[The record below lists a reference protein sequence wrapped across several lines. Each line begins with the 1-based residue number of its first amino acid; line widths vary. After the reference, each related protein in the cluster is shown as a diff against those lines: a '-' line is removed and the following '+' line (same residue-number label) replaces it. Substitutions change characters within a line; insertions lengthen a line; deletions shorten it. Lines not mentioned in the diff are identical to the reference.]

1 MDITCRLHPNLST
14 RFESDSAGD
23 EFMGSDV
30 HNSRCHLIIL
40 VPLLLNAHPG
50 AKYGISFPVYCRAAF
65 GIIGANIPACLRA
78 LVGCGWF
85 GIQAWIGGWA
95 IYKIMT
101 VFIPSWESQPPIAML
116 GINLPQLLCLLFFWS
131 INMAVISMG
140 INSIRYLLNIKAPL
154 LIVLGMAI
162 LIWAVY
168 AADGFGP
175 LLNRPS
181 KFTTGGSKA
190 GQFWSFF
197 FPALTANIGFWA
209 TLSLNIPDFTRY
221 ARSQGDQI
229 TGQSI
234 GLPLGMVLFSFIGV
248 AVTSA
253 TIVIYGASIWD
264 PVVVLSKFENPVVLV
279 VSLVAI
285 CIATLVTNIAANVVS
300 PANDFVHLLPK
311 LVSFKSGGWLTSILG
326 LLIQPWNL
334 ISEPEGYFFMW
345 LIAYSALLGAA
356 GEVLITDYYCV
367 RRMRLNVL
375 DLYKTDGQYWYKNG
389 FNPWAVLAITAGILL
404 CIPGFIE
411 VTYRASMTPSFWTD
425 IYHYSWFVS
434 FGIASVVY
442 LFTMTLF
449 ERSAFAMS

>member
-1 MDITCRLHPNLST
+1 
-14 RFESDSAGD
+14 
-23 EFMGSDV
+23 
-30 HNSRCHLIIL
+30 
-40 VPLLLNAHPG
+40 
-50 AKYGISFPVYCRAAF
+50 
-65 GIIGANIPACLRA
+65 
-78 LVGCGWF
+78 
-85 GIQAWIGGWA
+85 
-95 IYKIMT
+95 
-101 VFIPSWESQPPIAML
+101 
-116 GINLPQLLCLLFFWS
+116 
-131 INMAVISMG
+131 MG

-154 LIVLGMAI
+154 LIVLGIAM

-181 KFTTGGSKA
+181 KFAAGGSKA

-209 TLSLNIPDFTRY
+209 TLSLNIPDFSRY
-221 ARSQGDQI
+221 AKSQRDQI
-229 TGQSI
+229 TGQTI

-253 TIVIYGASIWD
+253 TIVIYGTSIWD
-264 PVVVLSKFENPVVLV
+264 PVVVLSKFENPIVLI

-285 CIATLVTNIAANVVS
+285 CIATLATNIAANVVS

-311 LVSFKSGGWLTSILG
+311 LVSFKTGGYLTGILG

-356 GEVLITDYYCV
+356 GGVLITDYYCI
-367 RRMRLNVL
+367 RRTQLNLV
-375 DLYKTDGQYWYKNG
+375 DLYKTEGQYWYKNG
-389 FNPWAVLAITAGILL
+389 FNPWAVLAITAGILP

-411 VTYRASMTPSFWTD
+411 VTYRSTMTPTFWTD

-442 LFTMTLF
+442 LYTMTLF
-449 ERSAFAMS
+449 DRSAFGVARNDG